1 MILDTLVFDV
11 IMIKRQKI
19 PVIWINVKIPLKN
32 YFKTKTYS
40 FSLLRNNNIKKM
52 KDERNKIYKI
62 ILLTGWDVFLVDLV
76 GGVAGGE
83 ACGLL
88 VGGTE

>member
-1 MILDTLVFDV
+1 
-11 IMIKRQKI
+11 
-19 PVIWINVKIPLKN
+19 
-32 YFKTKTYS
+32 
-40 FSLLRNNNIKKM
+40 M